1 MSQPAKTV
9 ASPNGRRRWL
19 WTALLVSLAVNAVF
33 VGIALRTLWHVR
45 NYNFMSVGT
54 IDRRLP
60 GFVESLP
67 DDRRAKLRDEAFQ
80 RNRED
85 FRPMRRAL
93 RQARTDAAR
102 AFTTDPFDRQA
113 FAAAEARLA
122 AAESN
127 LRHAIRDRLGEL
139 GEQLTVEERRAF
151 LRWMRPG
158 RGGRFRQGT
167 WHHDRDGRLSKDP

>member
-19 WTALLVSLAVNAVF
+19 WTALLLSLAVNAVF

-45 NYNFMSVGT
+45 NANFMSVGT

-60 GFVESLP
+60 GFVKSLP
-67 DDRRAKLRDEAFQ
+67 DDRRTKLRDEAFQ
-80 RNRED
+80 RNRQD
-85 FRPMRRAL
+85 LRPMRRAL

-102 AFTTDPFDRQA
+102 AFTADPFDRQA

-122 AAESN
+122 EAESN
-127 LRHAIRDRLGEL
+127 LRRAVRDRLGEL

-158 RGGRFRQGT
+158 RGGRFRQGG
-167 WHHDRDGRLSKDP
+167 WRHERDDRPAQEP